1 MTRPRQ
7 FDEELLLESAQ
18 DRFWASGYDRTSI
31 DDISRASGVGNGS
44 IYAAYGSKLA
54 LFLVV
59 FRRYCAQRVALVES
73 VIDAHDSG
81 FESAVANYLEQIIL
95 DCGSHPDHRG
105 CLMLN
110 SLSDLALR
118 FPEVVEVGRESMT
131 AMERI
136 VTARVLRAVEA
147 GELDLTPR
155 EAEALG
161 AHIVLVSQGLIQM
174 DRIGVDGAHLRE
186 IASASTRLS
195 SPTRPA

>member
-7 FDEELLLESAQ
+7 FDEELLLERAQ
-18 DRFWASGYDRTSI
+18 DRFWVGGYDRTSI
-31 DDISRASGVGNGS
+31 DDISRVSGVGNGS

-54 LFLVV
+54 LFLEV

-73 VIDAHDSG
+73 VIDAHDG
-81 FESAVANYLEQIIL
+81 DFESAVANYLEQIIL

-131 AMERI
+131 AMEGI

-147 GELDLTPR
+147 GELDLDPQ

-174 DRIGVDGAHLRE
+174 DRIGVDGDHLRE
-186 IASASTRLS
+186 IAATSTRLS
-195 SPTRPA
+195 SLLRHA

>member
-31 DDISRASGVGNGS
+31 DDISRVSGVGNGS

-95 DCGSHPDHRG
+95 DCGSYPDHRG

-118 FPEVVEVGRESMT
+118 FPEVVDVGRESMT

-136 VTARVLRAVEA
+136 VSARVHEAVEA
-147 GELDLTPR
+147 GELRLSPE
-155 EAEALG
+155 EADSLG

-174 DRIGVDGAHLRE
+174 DRIGVSGDHLRE
-186 IASASTRLS
+186 IAATSTRMS
-195 SPTRPA
+195 SLLRHA